1 MSIELARKRAKKFF
15 QYHKLSLPVKI
26 DELLK
31 HYADVKEAYIP
42 VDGDA
47 ICLNNDAPL
56 IIIKSNMSPLRK
68 RFTYAHEL
76 AHLQIPSHTGMIS
89 CTTEFLN
96 EIDITEY
103 YQMEQEANA
112 FAAELLMPS
121 SWLQSLIAQHNNKIT
136 TLIDDICQRAIVS
149 LPAAI
154 YNIITTTSCKLSI
167 YNQ

>member
-47 ICLNNDAPL
+47 ICLNNDKPL

-76 AHLQIPSHTGMIS
+76 AHLQIPSQNWQMRDFPLTQ
-89 CTTEFLN
+89 LN
-96 EIDITEY
+96 HV
-103 YQMEQEANA
+103 
-112 FAAELLMPS
+112 
-121 SWLQSLIAQHNNKIT
+121 LQLVLQPT
-136 TLIDDICQRAIVS
+136 
-149 LPAAI
+149 
-154 YNIITTTSCKLSI
+154 
-167 YNQ
+167 

>member
-47 ICLNNDAPL
+47 ICLNNDKPL

-76 AHLQIPSHTGMIS
+76 AHLQIP
-89 CTTEFLN
+89 E
-96 EIDITEY
+96 
-103 YQMEQEANA
+103 
-112 FAAELLMPS
+112 
-121 SWLQSLIAQHNNKIT
+121 
-136 TLIDDICQRAIVS
+136 
-149 LPAAI
+149 
-154 YNIITTTSCKLSI
+154 
-167 YNQ
+167 